1 MFNSV
6 KMLTGVA
13 LLAALVFSSPA
24 SATSENEATF
34 IVIDGDTLKL
44 AAPLEVVGF
53 MVPAALPG
61 IVRSMDMLTAEDLAL
76 LPGRSAA
83 EKLQTVPGVVVSQR
97 QQYGV
102 QSDLSIRG
110 SSFEQVQMLV
120 DGYDLGDPQTGHH
133 IMNLPVGQQDIQ
145 RLEILPGH
153 GSVLYGAGA
162 FGGTVN
168 VVTQRPA
175 EHHGGHAAVTAG
187 GQGVWGMEAAGDVA
201 LSQNNSARLSIEHMQ
216 TDGYD
221 VLQADGSE
229 AWGGNDADSWV
240 GTGRM
245 IHRFEKGEADIQAGY
260 AERKF
265 GAQGFYAPYPS
276 WEETKTAFVAGRINH
291 PVSENITLE
300 PRVFYRRNTDR
311 FVLFRDNPDAYTNN
325 HLTHKVGSSL
335 GGIAD
340 LGGRN
345 TLSVKVEG
353 VYEDIDS
360 EGLRGGTSGDALG
373 SHLRRRGSVAAE
385 LDNNDGPAL
394 WQIGGRLDT
403 RQGYQ
408 PRFSG
413 TGAMSYLA
421 SDVLTL
427 RGSIGT
433 FNRIPTFTELYY
445 ISPTDLGDP
454 GLEAETGWSWDLG
467 MDWNDGPWLGQM
479 SFFKRQE
486 DDLIE
491 WARPQGTDQQWKA
504 MNIAKGEV
512 LGLESRL
519 AWRHGAGHV
528 LSVGYTWLDKETTMA
543 SHYEGKYSLLTP
555 KHLIQMQAAIKL
567 PWNLG
572 WTVGGRYMERTAGPD
587 DFRFLFVLDSRLDW
601 THSSGLFAGLMGTN
615 LLDRRYEEI
624 PGVQMSGAL
633 LTATVGMDF

>member
-1 MFNSV
+1 MNFSV
-6 KMLTGVA
+6 KILTGVA
-13 LLAALVFSSPA
+13 LMAALVFSSPVVMA
-24 SATSENEATF
+24 SEEAPSF

-44 AAPLEVVGF
+44 AAPLEVMGF

-61 IVRSMDMLTAEDLAL
+61 VVRGMDMLTKEDLEK

-110 SSFEQVQMLV
+110 SSFEQVQMLL
-120 DGYDLGDPQTGHH
+120 DGYDLGDSQTGHH
-133 IMNLPVGQQDIQ
+133 LMNLPVGQQDIQ
-145 RLEILPGH
+145 RLEVLPGH

-175 EHHGGHAAVTAG
+175 EHAAGHTALTGG
-187 GQGVWGMEAAGDVA
+187 GQGIWGLEAAGDVA
-201 LSQNNSARLSIEHMQ
+201 FSANNSARLSIEHLQ

-221 VLQADGSE
+221 VLQDDGTE
-229 AWGGNDADSWV
+229 AWGGNDADTWV

-245 IHRFEKGEADIQAGY
+245 THRFEKGEADIQAGY
-260 AERKF
+260 ADRKF

-276 WEETKTAFVAGRINH
+276 WEETKTAFVAGRVNH
-291 PVSENITLE
+291 PVSDRITLE
-300 PRVFYRRNTDR
+300 PRVYYRRNTDR
-311 FVLFRDNPDAYTNN
+311 FVLLRDNPDAYTNN
-325 HLTHKVGSSL
+325 HLTHKVGTSL

-345 TLSVKVEG
+345 TLAMKLEG

-360 EGLRGGTSGDALG
+360 DGIRGGNPGQALG
-373 SHLRRRGSVAAE
+373 YHLRRRASVAAE
-385 LDNNDGPAL
+385 FDNNDGPAL
-394 WQIGGRLDT
+394 WQMGVRLDT
-403 RQGYQ
+403 REGYQ

-421 SDVLTL
+421 SESLTM

-433 FNRIPTFTELYY
+433 FNRIPNFTELYY
-445 ISPTDLGDP
+445 RSPTDLGDP

-467 MDWNDGPWLGQM
+467 LEWNEGPWFGHVAWFQ
-479 SFFKRQE
+479 RQE

-491 WARPQGTDQQWKA
+491 WARPLDSNQPWQA
-504 MNIAKGEV
+504 MNITEGRVK
-512 LGLESRL
+512 GLESRM
-519 AWRHGAGHV
+519 AWRHGAGHI
-528 LSVGYTWLDKETTMA
+528 LSVGYTWLDKETTMPGNF
-543 SHYEGKYSLLTP
+543 EGKYTLLTP
-555 KHLIQMQAAIKL
+555 RHLLQMQASAVL
-567 PWNLG
+567 PWNLS

-587 DFRFLFVLDSRLDW
+587 DFRILFVLDSRLDW
-601 THSSGLFAGLMGTN
+601 THSSGLFAGIMGTN

-624 PGVQMSGAL
+624 PGVQMSGML
-633 LTATVGMDF
+633 LTATVGLDF